1 MNKKMKEIYAK
12 IQKLNDL
19 ANEYLE
25 NGDAENAEKTIKDIE
40 DLEREYVI
48 AEKLYNR
55 EKGKITDKDI
65 DDALQAKKASG
76 FAVIA
81 KLMKGKALTDV
92 ENAIVVEGEPTENG
106 TNYLIPEDVRT
117 EIREKRKSYK
127 SAKELVNVIPVT
139 TLSGSTN
146 FEKDDD
152 GLLDDFTDG
161 AAISESNNPGFER
174 APWAIK
180 WKGKLIYISN
190 IVLGNEKASLM
201 AYLDKWFIRKAV
213 RTENKDIFD
222 TLKKNKKTVAI
233 KGLDSLKEH
242 ITKNIDPSCLVD
254 GVIVTNQTG
263 FALMDAEK
271 DNNGRGM
278 LQPNPMNAT
287 EKMFQ
292 SLPIKVFAD
301 KELANVEEGK
311 AAMFVGSTKAGCD
324 FMEREDLQFAISEHF
339 AFNKNQTTLRV
350 MEGYDVVQADK
361 DAYSYVSFEQ
371 KEAEEKQETKPTGEE
386 NIPEA

>member
-12 IQKLNDL
+12 IQNLNDL

-25 NGDAENAEKTIKDIE
+25 NGDVENAEKTISQIE
-40 DLEREYVI
+40 ALEREYVI

-55 EKGKITDKDI
+55 EKGQITEEAI
-65 DDALQAKKASG
+65 NQSLQDKKANG

-81 KLMKGKALTDV
+81 KLMKGKALTDA
-92 ENAIVVEGEPTENG
+92 ENAIVVEGEPAESG

-117 EIREKRKSYK
+117 EIRELRKSYK
-127 SAKELVNVIPVT
+127 SAKELVNIIPVT

-146 FEKDDD
+146 FETEDD
-152 GLLDDFTDG
+152 GFLDDFEDG
-161 AAISESNNPGFER
+161 AAISEASNPKFAR
-174 APWAIK
+174 QPWAIK

-190 IVLGNEKASLM
+190 IILGNEKASLLS
-201 AYLDKWFIRKAV
+201 YLDKWFVRKAV
-213 RTENKDIFD
+213 RTENRDIFN
-222 TLKKNKKTVAI
+222 TLKKDKTIVAL
-233 KGLDSLKEH
+233 KGLDALKEH
-242 ITKNIDPSCLVD
+242 ITKKVDPSCLVD

-271 DNNGRGM
+271 DKNGRGM

-292 SLPIKVFAD
+292 NLPIKVFAD
-301 KELANVEEGK
+301 KELANIAENK
-311 AAMFVGSTKAGCD
+311 APMFVGSTKAGCD
-324 FMEREDLQFAISEHF
+324 FMEREDLQFAVSEHF

-350 MEGYDVVQADK
+350 MEGYDVVHADK
-361 DAYSYVSFEQ
+361 DAYNYVSFET
-371 KEAEEKQETKPTGEE
+371 KEELPT
-386 NIPEA
+386 A

>member
-19 ANEYLE
+19 ANEYFG
-25 NGDAENAEKTIKDIE
+25 NGDIENAEKTIEQIE
-40 DLEREYVI
+40 ALEKEYVV

-55 EKGKITDKDI
+55 EKGKITEEDI
-65 DDALQAKKASG
+65 NNSLAEKKANG

-81 KLMKGKALTDV
+81 KLMKGKALTDA
-92 ENAIVVEGEPTENG
+92 ENAIVVEGEPAESG

-117 EIREKRKSYK
+117 EIRELRRTYK

-139 TLSGSTN
+139 SLSGSTN
-146 FEKDDD
+146 FETEDD
-152 GLLDDFTDG
+152 GFLEDFEDG
-161 AAISESNNPGFER
+161 AAIGESANPKFGKQ
-174 APWAIK
+174 PWAIK

-190 IVLGNEKASLM
+190 IILGNEKASLLS
-201 AYLDKWFIRKAV
+201 YLDKWFVRKAI
-213 RTENKDIFD
+213 RTENRDIFA
-222 TLKKNKKTVAI
+222 TLKKDKTAVQLQ
-233 KGLDSLKEH
+233 GLDALKKH
-242 ITKNIDPSCLVD
+242 ITKEIDPSCLVD

-263 FALMDAEK
+263 FALMDEEK

-301 KELANVEEGK
+301 KELPNIEDGK
-311 AAMFVGSTKAGCD
+311 APMFVGSTKAGCD
-324 FMEREDLQFAISEHF
+324 FMEREDLQFAVSEHF
-339 AFNKNQTTLRV
+339 AFNKNQTTMRV
-350 MEGYDVVQADK
+350 MEGYDVVHADK
-361 DAYSYVSFEQ
+361 EAYTYISYES
-371 KEAEEKQETKPTGEE
+371 KEVVPQA
-386 NIPEA
+386 